1 MIDLQVLASWFLTI
15 AGMLFIALGFA
26 AAAFETVRNL
36 IERAGQEA
44 REAALPDLD
53 SITELLKAFN
63 RVLKTLLGSPR
74 WLLMVAVGV
83 TLVLVGN
90 LLIG

>member
-1 MIDLQVLASWFLTI
+1 MIDLQVLATWFLTI

-26 AAAFETVRNL
+26 AAGFETVRKL
-36 IERAGQEA
+36 IERAGQES

-63 RVLKTLLGSPR
+63 QVLKTLLGSPR
-74 WLLMVAVGV
+74 WLLMVSVGV

>member
-15 AGMLFIALGFA
+15 AGMLFTALGFA
-26 AAAFETVRNL
+26 AAALETVRNL
-36 IERAGQEA
+36 IKRAGQGA
-44 REAALPDLD
+44 PEAALPDLD

-63 RVLKTLLGSPR
+63 QVLKTLLGSPR

-83 TLVLVGN
+83 GLVLVGN
-90 LLIG
+90 LMIG